1 MAKARRV
8 NVEGSAFQLNHKND
22 SVQSKGNACACEV
35 KIYIKPKHALKIGGS
50 TPKRFS
56 RTALMMARPK
66 KSEEELEKD
75 DQDTNEEGVGVA

>member
-8 NVEGSAFQLNHKND
+8 NVEGSAFQLNQRNG
-22 SVQSKGNACACEV
+22 SVKSKRNACACEV
-35 KIYIKPKHALKIGGS
+35 EIYIKPKLALKIGGG
-50 TPKRFS
+50 TPKGFS
-56 RTALMMARPK
+56 WTALMMARPK